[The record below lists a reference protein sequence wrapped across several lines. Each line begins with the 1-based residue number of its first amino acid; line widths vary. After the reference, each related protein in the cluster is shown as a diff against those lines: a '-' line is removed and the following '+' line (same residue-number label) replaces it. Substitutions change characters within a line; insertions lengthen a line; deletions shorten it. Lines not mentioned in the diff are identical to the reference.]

1 MNSLFL
7 SQWKIALFLTVISTL
22 LYSEKANAQLGPGGV
37 SSDTPNSVNPTQSD
51 VRLWLDAGSLT
62 SLADGD
68 DVSQWDDISP
78 SAINDQAF
86 RQSSDNFLPPY
97 FRDDPS
103 ATINGY
109 PVLTFEDGRMLKIN
123 SSNDLNTSIQTTY
136 EQTIVFA
143 FRTSED
149 IISRQVIWEEGGAWR
164 GINIFIYDGQIYLG
178 AYDKQADND
187 PGSPNVLPFGY

>member
-1 MNSLFL
+1 MNPL
-7 SQWKIALFLTVISTL
+7 KLTHLRIFGYLAAIL
-22 LYSEKANAQLGPGGV
+22 LLLNAGNGFAQLGPGGG
-37 SSDTPNSVNPTQSD
+37 SNDIPNSINPTQSD

-62 SLADGD
+62 NLADGD

-78 SAINDQAF
+78 SAFNDRAF

-109 PVLTFEDGRMLKIN
+109 PVLTFEDGRMLKVN

-149 IISRQVIWEEGGAWR
+149 INSRQVIWEEGGGWR
-164 GINIFIYDGQIYLG
+164 GINIFIFDYCIFFIV
-178 AYDKQADND
+178 
-187 PGSPNVLPFGY
+187 NVLYNQIKNRKCS